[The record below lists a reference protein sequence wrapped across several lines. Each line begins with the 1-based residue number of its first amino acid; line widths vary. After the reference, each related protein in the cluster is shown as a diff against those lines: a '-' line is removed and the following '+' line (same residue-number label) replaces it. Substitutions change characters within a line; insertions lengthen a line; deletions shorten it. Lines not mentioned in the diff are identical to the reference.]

1 MISMLYCG
9 NAKNIAPHIDK
20 KWLPDDAAW
29 WTRKTLEVADIAVQH
44 GNLRTIPVPTV
55 QDSANLLQLATRQ
68 LH

>member
-9 NAKNIAPHIDK
+9 NAKNIAPYSDK

-29 WTRKTLEVADIAVQH
+29 WTRKTLEVADIVYLH
-44 GNLRTIPVPTV
+44 TIPVLTV